1 LAWGLSQRP
10 QRAQVELAIGR
21 APHRICRAPAQ

>member
-10 QRAQVELAIGR
+10 QRAQVELAIGFDPMCVGSR
-21 APHRICRAPAQ
+21 

>member
-10 QRAQVELAIGR
+10 SGAQVDLAIGFEPMCVGSR
-21 APHRICRAPAQ
+21 